1 MNNKTSVHKK
11 STTRF
16 PQWIYL
22 RGQKE
27 RRKTDGG
34 KQTQAHDLNL
44 SSIIGCKFSWDG
56 AI

>member
-1 MNNKTSVHKK
+1 MQKK

-27 RRKTDGG
+27 RRKPDGG
-34 KQTQAHDLNL
+34 KQTQEHDLNL